1 MCSEEMRILISG
13 HLDGCNTPK
22 QEAALTEHLAQ
33 CPACRRLLNDYKT
46 IDAGIAGLEK
56 APPASFA
63 SSVMRAIEQ
72 DAPRAQTPKKR
83 PFRYGTMIAAV
94 AAVLVLAVSAGH
106 IALPKGG
113 SAALNQGAA
122 VADTDAEAP
131 QETHFLTEDSTVLES
146 KAVAEEAEPL
156 PANIDCAAL
165 ANNEGCYVGLLYAQE
180 EDLPELSD
188 AAKLPLSGGVRYT
201 ISQAQLNDLKERFSE
216 LQIFAPEGTAL
227 NEDANAYLI
236 LVTE

>member
-1 MCSEEMRILISG
+1 MCSEEMKILISG

-33 CPACRRLLNDYKT
+33 CPVCRRLLNDYKT

-56 APPASFA
+56 APPASFTSA
-63 SSVMRAIEQ
+63 VMRAIEQ

-113 SAALNQGAA
+113 STALSQGA
-122 VADTDAEAP
+122 VAQDMNAEIPITA
-131 QETHFLTEDSTVLES
+131 DSTITYSASLES
-146 KAVAEEAEPL
+146 KATAEEAEPL

-165 ANNEGCYVGLLYAQE
+165 ANNEGCCVGLLHAQE
-180 EDLPELSD
+180 EDLPGLTD

-201 ISQAQLNDLKERFSE
+201 ISQTQLNDLKERFAE
-216 LQIFAPEGTAL
+216 LQIFAPEGIAPI
-227 NEDANAYLI
+227 EDAKAYLI

>member
-22 QEAALTEHLAQ
+22 QEATLTEHLAQ
-33 CPACRRLLNDYKT
+33 CPACRRLLHEYKT

-56 APPASFA
+56 TPPASFTN
-63 SSVMRAIEQ
+63 SVMRAIEQ
-72 DAPRAQTPKKR
+72 DAPRAQTPKKL

-106 IALPKGG
+106 IALPKDG
-113 SAALNQGAA
+113 STAINQGASGSYL
-122 VADTDAEAP
+122 DAEAP
-131 QETHFLTEDSTVLES
+131 KETYSAMADSASLES
-146 KAVAEEAEPL
+146 KAVTEEAEPL

-165 ANNEGCYVGLLYAQE
+165 ANSEGCYVGLLYAQE

-201 ISQAQLNDLKERFSE
+201 ISQRQLNDLKERFSE
-216 LQIFAPEGTAL
+216 LQIFEPEGISPD
-227 NEDANAYLI
+227 EDANAYLI